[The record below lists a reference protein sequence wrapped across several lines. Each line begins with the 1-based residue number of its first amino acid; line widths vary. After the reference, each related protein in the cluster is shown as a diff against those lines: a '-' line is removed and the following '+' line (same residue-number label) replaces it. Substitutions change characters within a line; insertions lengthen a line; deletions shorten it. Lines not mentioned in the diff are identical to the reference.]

1 MTAGVDIDVDRLS
14 ISTVA
19 GPGQA
24 GCAVLSDINL
34 QVAEGESIAVT
45 GASGAGKTTLV
56 KALIGEVGTGLRVT
70 GGSVSVAGQHP
81 LLLRGQGLRAFRR
94 ACAFVDQDPGAA
106 LPPRWSVRRIIRQR
120 AKAGRVAGRI
130 SDEEILNLLDDFG
143 LGGIEDILER
153 TPLQLSGGQRRRLG
167 IAAGIAGHPKLLLI
181 DEPTAGVD
189 RATAR
194 LMLDS
199 LKVAR
204 DRSGATCV
212 VITHDP
218 SVAAELADRMLSV
231 GDTPSVLSTATDKAA
246 STPAVEPA
254 GAQDAPATPA
264 QRSQEAD
271 TILRVDGL
279 TLSHGAHDVLTG
291 FDLSVDRG
299 AIVGISGPSGRGKT
313 TLLRAIAGLHAPVR
327 GRIDG
332 PHPSSVGWIP
342 QPGRAGCDHPATRRG
357 PPRRRFGHRR
367 GPRPAGSAGFPP
379 LPAHARP
386 AAPQPTDPPR
396 RALRRATP
404 ACQRGPCP
412 TVSTDALA
420 CRRAHLRPRRDERPA
435 RDQRD
440 SSRQVRARN
449 HHRQPRSGGAGGLRP
464 RCLPVSS
471 SDRKIP
477 RTRYRRQRAPSSSQL
492 LGAELRTP
500 SRGR

>member
-19 GPGQA
+19 GPDQA
-24 GCAVLSDINL
+24 GYAVVSDINL
-34 QVAEGESIAVT
+34 QVTEGESIAVT

-120 AKAGRVAGRI
+120 AKAGRIAERI
-130 SDEEILNLLDDFG
+130 SDEVILNLLDDFG

-153 TPLQLSGGQRRRLG
+153 TPRQLSGGQRRRLG

-218 SVAAELADRMLSV
+218 SVAAELADRVLSV
-231 GDTPSVLSTATDKAA
+231 GDTPSVLPTATDKAA

-254 GAQDAPATPA
+254 GAQDASARPA
-264 QRSQEAD
+264 QRSHEAD

-332 PHPSSVGWIP
+332 PHPSSVSWIP
-342 QPGRAGCDHPATRRG
+342 QESELSLNPAVPVATI
-357 PPRRRFGHRR
+357 
-367 GPRPAGSAGFPP
+367 
-379 LPAHARP
+379 
-386 AAPQPTDPPR
+386 
-396 RALRRATP
+396 LRRAAGRHADDSAIAEVLDLLDLP
-404 ACQRGPCP
+404 
-412 TVSTDALA
+412 DF
-420 CRRAHLRPRRDERPA
+420 LR
-435 RDQRD
+435 
-440 SSRQVRARN
+440 S
-449 HHRQPRSGGAGGLRP
+449 
-464 RCLPVSS
+464 
-471 SDRKIP
+471 P
-477 RTRYRRQRAPSSSQL
+477 RTRGRLHHSKRTRPDELSGGQRQRVSVARALLSQPTL
-492 LGAELRTP
+492 LLADEPTSALDGANAQRVINAIRAGKSARATIIVSHDPAVLAACDRVVCL
-500 SRGR
+500 

>member
-1 MTAGVDIDVDRLS
+1 MTAGVHIDVDRLS
-14 ISTVA
+14 ISTVT
-19 GPGQA
+19 GPDQA
-24 GCAVLSDINL
+24 GYAVVSDINL

-120 AKAGRVAGRI
+120 AKAGRIAGRI
-130 SDEEILNLLDDFG
+130 SDEVILNLLDDFG

-153 TPLQLSGGQRRRLG
+153 TPRQLSGGQRRRLG

-218 SVAAELADRMLSV
+218 SVAAELADRVLSV
-231 GDTPSVLSTATDKAA
+231 GDTPSVLPTATDKAA
-246 STPAVEPA
+246 STPA
-254 GAQDAPATPA
+254 GAQDAPARPA
-264 QRSQEAD
+264 QRSHEAD

-299 AIVGISGPSGRGKT
+299 AIVGISGPSGCGKT

-342 QPGRAGCDHPATRRG
+342 QESELSLNPAVPVATI
-357 PPRRRFGHRR
+357 
-367 GPRPAGSAGFPP
+367 
-379 LPAHARP
+379 
-386 AAPQPTDPPR
+386 
-396 RALRRATP
+396 LRRAAGRHADDSAIAEVLDLLDLP
-404 ACQRGPCP
+404 
-412 TVSTDALA
+412 DF
-420 CRRAHLRPRRDERPA
+420 LR
-435 RDQRD
+435 
-440 SSRQVRARN
+440 S
-449 HHRQPRSGGAGGLRP
+449 
-464 RCLPVSS
+464 
-471 SDRKIP
+471 P
-477 RTRYRRQRAPSSSQL
+477 RTRGRLHHSKRTRPDELSGGQRQRVSVARALLSQPTL
-492 LGAELRTP
+492 LLADEPTSALDGANAQRVINAIRAGKSARATIIVSHDPAVLATCDRVVCL
-500 SRGR
+500 

>member
-19 GPGQA
+19 GPDQA
-24 GCAVLSDINL
+24 GCAVVSDINL

-120 AKAGRVAGRI
+120 AKAGRI
-130 SDEEILNLLDDFG
+130 SDEVILNLLDDFG

-153 TPLQLSGGQRRRLG
+153 TPRQLSGGQRRRLG

-218 SVAAELADRMLSV
+218 SVVAELADRVLSV
-231 GDTPSVLSTATDKAA
+231 GDTPSVLPTATDKAA
-246 STPAVEPA
+246 STPAGEPA
-254 GAQDAPATPA
+254 GAQDAPARPA
-264 QRSQEAD
+264 QRSHEAD

-299 AIVGISGPSGRGKT
+299 AIVGISGPSGCGKT

-342 QPGRAGCDHPATRRG
+342 QESELSLNPAVPVATI
-357 PPRRRFGHRR
+357 
-367 GPRPAGSAGFPP
+367 
-379 LPAHARP
+379 
-386 AAPQPTDPPR
+386 
-396 RALRRATP
+396 LRRAAGRKANDSAIAEVLDLLDLP
-404 ACQRGPCP
+404 
-412 TVSTDALA
+412 DF
-420 CRRAHLRPRRDERPA
+420 LR
-435 RDQRD
+435 
-440 SSRQVRARN
+440 S
-449 HHRQPRSGGAGGLRP
+449 
-464 RCLPVSS
+464 
-471 SDRKIP
+471 P
-477 RTRYRRQRAPSSSQL
+477 RTRGRLHHSKRTRPDELSGGQRQRVSVARALLSQPTL
-492 LGAELRTP
+492 LLADEPTSALDGANAQRVINAIRAGKSARATIIVSHDPAVLATCDRVVCL
-500 SRGR
+500 

>member
-56 KALIGEVGTGLRVT
+56 KALIGEVGTGLRIT

-153 TPLQLSGGQRRRLG
+153 TPRQLSGGQRRRLG

-254 GAQDAPATPA
+254 GTQDAPATPA

-313 TLLRAIAGLHAPVR
+313 TLLRALAGLHAPVR

-342 QPGRAGCDHPATRRG
+342 QESELSLNPAVPIATI
-357 PPRRRFGHRR
+357 
-367 GPRPAGSAGFPP
+367 
-379 LPAHARP
+379 
-386 AAPQPTDPPR
+386 
-396 RALRRATP
+396 LRRAAGRHADDSAIVEVLDLLDLP
-404 ACQRGPCP
+404 
-412 TVSTDALA
+412 DF
-420 CRRAHLRPRRDERPA
+420 LR
-435 RDQRD
+435 
-440 SSRQVRARN
+440 S
-449 HHRQPRSGGAGGLRP
+449 
-464 RCLPVSS
+464 
-471 SDRKIP
+471 P
-477 RTRYRRQRAPSSSQL
+477 RTRGRLHHSRRTRPDELSGGQRQRVSVARALLSQPTL
-492 LGAELRTP
+492 LLADEPTSALDGTNAQRVINAIRAGKSARATIIVSHDPAVLAACDRVVCL
-500 SRGR
+500 

>member
-342 QPGRAGCDHPATRRG
+342 QESELSLNPAVPVATILRRAAGRHADD
-357 PPRRRFGHRR
+357 
-367 GPRPAGSAGFPP
+367 SAIAEVLDLLD
-379 LPAHARP
+379 LPDFLRS
-386 AAPQPTDPPR
+386 PPR

>member
-19 GPGQA
+19 GPDQA
-24 GCAVLSDINL
+24 GYAVVSDINL

-70 GGSVSVAGQHP
+70 DGSVSVAGQHP

-94 ACAFVDQDPGAA
+94 ACAA

-120 AKAGRVAGRI
+120 AKAGRIAGRI
-130 SDEEILNLLDDFG
+130 SDEVILNLLDDFG

-153 TPLQLSGGQRRRLG
+153 TPRQLSGGQRRRLG

-218 SVAAELADRMLSV
+218 SVAAELADRVLRV
-231 GDTPSVLSTATDKAA
+231 GDTPSVLPTATDKAA

-254 GAQDAPATPA
+254 GAQDAPARPA
-264 QRSQEAD
+264 QRSHEAD
-271 TILRVDGL
+271 TILRLDGL
-279 TLSHGAHDVLTG
+279 TLSHGAHDVLTE

-299 AIVGISGPSGRGKT
+299 AIVGISGPAGRGKT

-342 QPGRAGCDHPATRRG
+342 QESELSLNPAVPVATI
-357 PPRRRFGHRR
+357 
-367 GPRPAGSAGFPP
+367 
-379 LPAHARP
+379 
-386 AAPQPTDPPR
+386 
-396 RALRRATP
+396 LRRAAGRHADNSAIAEVLDLLDLP
-404 ACQRGPCP
+404 
-412 TVSTDALA
+412 DF
-420 CRRAHLRPRRDERPA
+420 LR
-435 RDQRD
+435 
-440 SSRQVRARN
+440 S
-449 HHRQPRSGGAGGLRP
+449 
-464 RCLPVSS
+464 
-471 SDRKIP
+471 P
-477 RTRYRRQRAPSSSQL
+477 RTRGRLHHSKRTRPDELSGGQRQRVSVARALLSQPTL
-492 LGAELRTP
+492 LLADEPTSALDGANAQRVINAIRAGKSARATIIVSHDPAVLAACDRVVCL
-500 SRGR
+500 